1 MTPHLGAKKTKCP
14 LWVEKNNHQCFDCD
28 GVDSIEHYA
37 SCPFQWKVLAHK
49 FRMSMFP
56 CSLPRFIG
64 GYAVELD
71 EKVFHAVHMY
81 AVMSAFN
88 SRKHAGIA
96 SGTGA
101 IEALIWNGHSTAQLY
116 HRGLEKR
123 YKSIISRTNAGTLH
137 SPPPRQLFQS
147 HMRTPIGPRSASGPI
162 NFTSADDID
171 SCPRWL
177 GIPTTID
184 PDSDLDA

>member
-1 MTPHLGAKKTKCP
+1 MLLEDVRNHDPPCVLVAVLKTFFNGWATSARFQTMDKVC
-14 LWVEKNNHQCFDCD
+14 LLCFDCD

-37 SCPFQWKVLAHK
+37 SCPFQWKVFADK
-49 FRMSMFP
+49 FRTSMFP

-96 SGTGA
+96 SGTDA
-101 IEALIWNGHSTAQLY
+101 IEALIWNGHRTAQLY

-123 YKSIISRTNAGTLH
+123 YKSIW
-137 SPPPRQLFQS
+137 P
-147 HMRTPIGPRSASGPI
+147 
-162 NFTSADDID
+162 
-171 SCPRWL
+171 
-177 GIPTTID
+177 
-184 PDSDLDA
+184 